1 MRIVNMSRTERQGF
15 FTIVYPWFDNTP
27 VFYPEERRDFTLA
40 ELREIVKEMEKMN
53 VKHMHRS

>member
-1 MRIVNMSRTERQGF
+1 MIIVNMSRTERQGF

-40 ELREIVKEMEKMN
+40 ELREIIKEMEKM
-53 VKHMHRS
+53 K

>member
-40 ELREIVKEMEKMN
+40 ELREIIKEMEKMEATN
-53 VKHMHRS
+53 AIR